1 MNTML
6 PTSAVFVEQVAK
18 AIGRDRLYRD
28 AADILQQ
35 TLGIKLADTDNIDNR
50 FDREFERLWEG
61 TDEESVWNRENFEAD
76 AIAAINKINLLL
88 LTLTA

>member
-6 PTSAVFVEQVAK
+6 PTSDAFVEQVAK

-28 AADILQQ
+28 AADLLQH
-35 TLGIKLADTDNIDNR
+35 TLGIKLADTDNLDNR

-61 TDEESVWNRENFEAD
+61 TDEESVWNRESFEAD

-88 LTLTA
+88 LTLTV